1 MYKKFNNYKMKKV
14 IQNISHSVIS
24 RIYEIS
30 CGEYLEEEQETIHI
44 QETDLIHE
52 NNPIGAF
59 KASVGVT
66 DKFEFKLIDCTVD
79 IIMTN
84 CNKAVN
90 ITNSVNDY
98 ILKYEGKFLE
108 DSVYCH

>member
-1 MYKKFNNYKMKKV
+1 MKKV
-14 IQNISHSVIS
+14 IENIANSVIS

-30 CGEYLEEEQETIHI
+30 CGQFLEDEQETIYI

-52 NNPIGAF
+52 KEQIGSF
-59 KASVGVT
+59 KASVEVN

-90 ITNSVNDY
+90 ITNAVNDY
-98 ILKYEGKFLE
+98 ILKYEGKLLE
-108 DSVYCH
+108 NILY